1 MKISKLLNLKLIK
14 ILIFIF
20 IIKVNYSLS
29 NEIFIPFNYFDA
41 PQEYQ
46 LNQKDELLLNLIKN
60 KVFNYKFSEAL
71 TILNSLENKTFNICI
86 ENFILSESF
95 KSVNILN
102 KTTFDYLI
110 KFNDANNFLPT
121 FKEFNRKIEKY
132 YINNDIDYNEIKS
145 YFDKYPSDDYEVNK
159 KLFQQKME
167 YIYSNYYDNILNAK
181 KIEFEREIRTFFRN
195 FKFKNKNQIKEFLNL
210 YIEQINQEDVVYKIK
225 LLIFEKS
232 YDLAETLI
240 ELLDSDVYTKLF
252 KVVLKIKDTPKNMN
266 HLLRMVPRNLRNDEL
281 LLYSELV
288 YYRKKD
294 YSPQKIFKIFF
305 ELKSNSEF
313 PKYWWIYRSIYA
325 KEMIKERDFKK
336 AYYIVATHKLKPKDE
351 KYYDA
356 EWLAGWISLRFL
368 GKTNVALEHFSNLY
382 NNVSYPISKSR
393 AIYWKGRA
401 YLGKDDIR
409 RAVAT
414 FKEGTNY
421 PLQFYGQLSLVE
433 LEKLNK
439 TKNIN
444 FNFTNIIKDQFINIP
459 YTKSGIL
466 ENIELKTA
474 YFYHQYLNEQAKSMD
489 LFKNLIKKT
498 TDKTDLS
505 TILKVVSSFQKP
517 NFLFDLSKV
526 ISYKNVYIVNYLY
539 PRLNIR
545 KNEKINIPLIHAI
558 IRQESAFK
566 IQANSSVGA
575 KGFMQIMPATA
586 KLLAKQLNI
595 PYDKKKLLN
604 DPEYNIAFGHYY
616 IQSLI
621 SQFDNSVVIAIA
633 SYNAGPGNA
642 KRWLKD
648 FINITDNKHKNLYN
662 IIDWMEYITYHET
675 RNYVQ
680 RVMENIVVYESI
692 FKNN

>member
-1 MKISKLLNLKLIK
+1 MKISKLLNLQLIK
-14 ILIFIF
+14 ILIFIL
-20 IIKVNYSLS
+20 IIKVNYCLS
-29 NEIFIPFNYFDA
+29 NEIFIPFNYFDT
-41 PQEYQ
+41 PKKYE

-71 TILNSLENKTFNICI
+71 NILNNLENKTFNKCI

-95 KSVNILN
+95 KSLNILN

-110 KFNDANNFLPT
+110 KFNDINSFLPT
-121 FKEFNRKIEKY
+121 FKEFNKKIEKY
-132 YINNDIDYNEIKS
+132 YLNNDINYDEIKN
-145 YFDKYPSDDYEVNK
+145 YFDKYPSNNYSVNK

-167 YIYSNYYDNILNAK
+167 YIYSKYYSDTLNTK
-181 KIEFEREIRTFFRN
+181 KIEFEREIRTFFKN
-195 FKFKNKNQIKEFLNL
+195 FNFENKFQLKEFLNL
-210 YIEQINQEDVVYKIK
+210 YIEQINQEDVIYKIK
-225 LLIFEKS
+225 SLIFEKS
-232 YDLAETLI
+232 YDLAKALI
-240 ELLDSDVYTKLF
+240 ELLDNEAYTKLF
-252 KVVLKIKDTPKNMN
+252 NIVLKINETPKNIN
-266 HLLRMVPRNLRNDEL
+266 YLLKNVPKTLKNDEL
-281 LLYSELV
+281 LLYSQLI
-288 YYRKKD
+288 YYRKKG
-294 YSPQKIFKIFF
+294 YSSQKIFKLFF

-336 AYYIVATHKLKPKDE
+336 AYYIVATHKLSRNHE
-351 KYYDA
+351 NYSDA
-356 EWLAGWISLRFL
+356 EWLAGWIGLRFL
-368 GKTNVALEHFSNLY
+368 GKSHVALEHFSNLY
-382 NNVSYPISKSR
+382 DNVSYPISKSR

-401 YLGKDDIR
+401 YLGENNIKK
-409 RAVAT
+409 AVST
-414 FKEGTNY
+414 FKEGANY
-421 PLQFYGQLSLVE
+421 PLQFYGQVSLVE

-439 TKNIN
+439 TKNVN

-459 YTKSGIL
+459 YSKADIL
-466 ENIELKTA
+466 ENLELKTA
-474 YFYHQYLNEQAKSMD
+474 YFYYKYLNEQTKSVD
-489 LFKNLIKKT
+489 LFKNIIKKT
-498 TDKTDLS
+498 TDKTELS
-505 TILKVVSSFQKP
+505 TILKVISSFQKP
-517 NFLFDLSKV
+517 NFLFDLSKI

-545 KNEKINIPLIHAI
+545 KDEKINIPLIHAI

-595 PYDKKKLLN
+595 PYDKKRLLN

-621 SQFDNSVVIAIA
+621 SQFDNSIVIAIA

-648 FINITDNKHKNLYN
+648 FVNITHNEHKNLYN
-662 IIDWMEYITYHET
+662 IIDWMEYITYYET

>member
-20 IIKVNYSLS
+20 IITVNYSLS

-195 FKFKNKNQIKEFLNL
+195 FKFKNKNQIKEFVNL

-232 YDLAETLI
+232 YDLAETLM

-252 KVVLKIKDTPKNMN
+252 KVVLKIKDAPKNIN
-266 HLLRMVPRNLRNDEL
+266 HLLRIVPRNLRNDEL

-356 EWLAGWISLRFL
+356 EWLAGWVSLRFL

-459 YTKSGIL
+459 Y
-466 ENIELKTA
+466 
-474 YFYHQYLNEQAKSMD
+474 
-489 LFKNLIKKT
+489 
-498 TDKTDLS
+498 
-505 TILKVVSSFQKP
+505 
-517 NFLFDLSKV
+517 
-526 ISYKNVYIVNYLY
+526 IVNYLY

-595 PYDKKKLLN
+595 PYDKKRLLN